1 MALFGQTFITG
12 MLLGGVYA
20 IIAIGMTLVMGVM
33 KIINLAHG
41 ALMMVGMYVALVLF
55 QHFGI
60 HPYIAL
66 FPSMIA
72 LFILGYFLQKYS
84 IERVSGVETIIPES
98 QVILTLALGFVLTEI
113 IRLIFTSD
121 YQIIHPALTGKYLHL
136 AGMTIEVPYLI
147 GFVIAMIF
155 VALLHIFLARTDMG
169 RSVVATSQDR
179 DAAIYMGV
187 DAKRVTFFTFGL
199 GSALA
204 AAGGVILMPMFYLYP
219 DVWHPYL
226 LKAFIIT
233 ILGGMGSTVGALSG
247 GLVLGL
253 AEAFGAT
260 YWGPQWASVTSLI
273 IFILV
278 LIFLPGG
285 LKKVIGR

>member
-1 MALFGQTFITG
+1 MVLFGQTFITG
-12 MLLGGVYA
+12 LLMGGIYA
-20 IIAIGMTLVMGVM
+20 IIAVGMTLVMGVM

-55 QHFGI
+55 EQFGI

-66 FPSMIA
+66 IPCMIA

-84 IERVSGVETIIPES
+84 IERVSGIETIIPES
-98 QVILTLALGFVLTEI
+98 QVILTLALGLALTEV
-113 IRLIFTSD
+113 IRVIFTSD
-121 YQIIHPALTGKYLHL
+121 YQIIYPAFAGEYWHP

-147 GFVIAMIF
+147 GFIIAMVF
-155 VALLHIFLARTDMG
+155 VGALHLFLTKTDLG
-169 RSVVATSQDR
+169 RSIVATSQDK

-187 DAKRVTFFTFGL
+187 NSGRITNFTFGL
-199 GSALA
+199 GAAMA
-204 AAGGVILMPMFYLYP
+204 AAGGVILMPLFYLYP
-219 DVWHPYL
+219 HVWHPYL
-226 LKAFIIT
+226 MKAFVIT

-253 AEAFGAT
+253 SESFGNA
-260 YWGPQWASVTSLI
+260 YWGAQWGEVLGFI
-273 IFILV
+273 IFLLV
-278 LIFLPGG
+278 LLFLPGG